1 MIKLMDHLRVKVARW
16 PYSLLSVMAAVAS
29 FGLYTSMYAFR
40 KAFAAGTF
48 TGQQY
53 LHIDYKVWL
62 VIAQVVGYT
71 FSKFYGIRFI
81 AEVNS
86 KNRARY
92 ILTLIGIAWLALLAF
107 AVVPAPFNI
116 IFLFINGFPLGLI
129 WGLVF
134 GYLEGRRSTEFM
146 AAVLSISLIFASGF
160 VKTVGRT
167 LLSVF
172 HVNEYHMPFL
182 TGAIFVLPLLLFVF
196 CMELMPA
203 PTAEDQ
209 KLRTKRSPMNA
220 TERKQFLMR
229 FLPGIILTI
238 IIYVLLT
245 IMRDVRDNFEV
256 EIWADLGV
264 KSNSIYTNI
273 DSIISIIVLVAM
285 SLLILV
291 KKNLKAFSIIHLL
304 IIGGCLLVGVST
316 LLFTMKLI
324 SPISWMTMA
333 GLGLYLGYVPYNAIF
348 FERMIATFN
357 YKSNVGFIMYVAD
370 SMGYLGSVS
379 ILLVKE
385 LGHPN
390 ISWGH
395 FFQEGVMIVG
405 LIGGTCGVLS
415 LIYFLQSARPS
426 QNSKVKSENEQA
438 NLLGNDHLISGSS
451 IN

>member
-1 MIKLMDHLRVKVARW
+1 MKLMYQLRAKVAKW
-16 PYSLLSVMAAVAS
+16 PYAVLSVMAAIAA

-53 LHIDYKVWL
+53 LHVDYKVWL
-62 VIAQVVGYT
+62 VIAQVLGYT
-71 FSKFYGIRFI
+71 LSKFYGIRFI

-107 AVVPAPFNI
+107 AVIPAPFNI

-160 VKTVGRT
+160 VKTIGRT

-203 PTAEDQ
+203 PTTEDQ

-220 TERKQFLMR
+220 AERKQFLIR

-304 IIGGCLLVGVST
+304 IIGGCVLVGVST
-316 LLFTMKLI
+316 LLFTMKVI

-348 FERMIATFN
+348 FERMIASFH
-357 YKSNVGFIMYVAD
+357 YKSNVGFIMYMAD

-379 ILLVKE
+379 VLLVKE
-385 LGHPN
+385 LGRPS
-390 ISWGH
+390 ISWGA
-395 FFQEGVMIVG
+395 FFREGAMTVAIVG
-405 LIGGTCGVLS
+405 GICGILS
-415 LIYFLQSARPS
+415 LIYFLQSAARD
-426 QNSKVKSENEQA
+426 KKKIIADETDEQQTLTFNPA
-438 NLLGNDHLISGSS
+438 N
-451 IN
+451 